1 MITPKPLLSEN
12 VKDFMDYALEV
23 IKSMDGAPEH
33 TEGDQLRVQEN
44 LAKLKE
50 YLDAVTLSYEQTI
63 PKIMETPSAETTA
76 NFSGTG
82 HS

>member
-23 IKSMDGAPEH
+23 IQSMDGAPEH
-33 TEGDQLRVQEN
+33 SEADRLRVGEN
-44 LAKLKE
+44 IAKLRS
-50 YLDAVTLSYEQTI
+50 YLDAVELSYQETI
-63 PKIMETPSAETTA
+63 PVISASQVNESPA

>member
-12 VKDFMDYALEV
+12 VKDFMDYAIEV

-33 TEGDQLRVQEN
+33 SIDERNLVNEN
-44 LAKLKE
+44 INKLKSH
-50 YLDAVTLSYEQTI
+50 LDAIALSYNETI
-63 PKIMETPSAETTA
+63 PKINESPTIEAPS

>member
-1 MITPKPLLSEN
+1 MITVKPLLSEN
-12 VKDFMDYALEV
+12 VKDFMDYALDV

-33 TEGDQLRVQEN
+33 N
-44 LAKLKE
+44 LEEQTLVNKRIVVLKE
-50 YLDAVTLSYEQTI
+50 YLDAVAASYQATI
-63 PKIMETPSAETTA
+63 PKVLNNSDTEGI

>member
-33 TEGDQLRVQEN
+33 NETKRLQVNEN
-44 LAKLKE
+44 IAKLRS
-50 YLDAVTLSYEQTI
+50 YLDAVELSYQETI
-63 PKIMETPSAETTA
+63 PVISDSQVNESPA

>member
-12 VKDFMDYALEV
+12 VKDFMDYALDV

-33 TEGDQLRVQEN
+33 SIEDQSIVNEK

-50 YLDAVTLSYEQTI
+50 YLELVSISYHETV
-63 PKIMETPSAETTA
+63 PKINAANELTD